1 MFTIRLVGIF
11 CYREQNSTK
20 RLLLSQASLE
30 MADYN
35 YTRPKD
41 QTTGNGDVLGDKGR
55 EALRACVKVTI
66 YGRPETRRYYY
77 EEARERVK
85 NCYASPERLNSVV
98 GEEFPGP
105 SRDKD
110 RNCLLE
116 KTFNVVDI
124 YNALDKF
131 DNISYVEKYPKG
143 EPGSEKTKLLI
154 DKRRADIEKELK
166 EATCNP
172 DKRHRYSLSVA
183 QRRVRDC
190 YAGNFLSDGK
200 IELPSV
206 NRDKYN
212 IEDIREAVDQH
223 DKYSLETCSYEERD
237 VYMEISSHRADLQK
251 KYEEAVASTG
261 TLHKYEQ
268 KWVAVECLKACYH
281 NKHFYVSHDPV
292 FPCEICKYPECPSLK
307 VYCIFKLHDALRR
320 HDKDLRRLH
329 KYPDHGPGSDKLKNL
344 IDEHRADLSKE
355 YEKFLKSDRSKLSA
369 REYSRSE
376 AERSVRDCFAGSFNG
391 DVDIFPTKK
400 DESGMPS
407 IFQTFDI
414 FDIKQSLDYF
424 DTQKPFEK
432 YPESGHIT
440 DNRKKEVEAMRADI
454 EQDYKVATTKCDI
467 EHGSGFII
475 CDHFILTNKH
485 VIQTYLDK
493 EDSYEIHIS
502 NASIGELSCKIAH
515 CDPEKDL
522 ALLYCQD
529 LNSQQ
534 RNICPLQ
541 LSIQPLLP
549 GMQIFSFG
557 YPLSHTGKTALLVT
571 GNVSGSKET
580 LSGHLMAVLNC
591 SLNSGNSGGPVVSW
605 INNQLKVVGMAT
617 QKHFKEILTPEER
630 IVIERIRESMQTCTI
645 QVSDQE
651 VEHFIFSKRL
661 SCLSGSYQTPIQ
673 LLTLKLYDALET
685 HSQFNLSNALPAKFV
700 VEFIKNFTTEYT
712 GEFKEE
718 LEILCQE
725 YDVCN

>member
-1 MFTIRLVGIF
+1 MLSRAKFNEKTLP
-11 CYREQNSTK
+11 
-20 RLLLSQASLE
+20 LSQASLE
-30 MADYN
+30 MADYS

-41 QTTGNGDVLGDKGR
+41 QTTGNGDVLGDEGR
-55 EALRACVKVTI
+55 GALRACVKVTI
-66 YGRPETRRYYY
+66 YGRPQTRRYNY
-77 EEARERVK
+77 EEARKRVK

-98 GEEFPGP
+98 WEEFPGL
-105 SRDKD
+105 SYDKD
-110 RNCLLE
+110 RNCYVE

-154 DKRRADIEKELK
+154 DQRRADIEKELK

-190 YAGNFLSDGK
+190 YAGNFLSDGEIK
-200 IELPSV
+200 LPSV

-212 IEDIREAVDQH
+212 IEDICKTVDGLDKYIPETYSYKEREA
-223 DKYSLETCSYEERD
+223 
-237 VYMEISSHRADLQK
+237 YMEISSNRADLQK

-261 TLHKYEQ
+261 TLHKYKDIED
-268 KWVAVECLKACYH
+268 AVKCLEACYH
-281 NKHFYVSHDPV
+281 EKNFYGSRDPV
-292 FPCEICKYPECPSLK
+292 FPCEICKHPKYPSLE

-320 HDKDLRRLH
+320 HDKDMRGLH

-355 YEKFLKSDRSKLSA
+355 YEKFLKSDKSKLSA

-376 AERSVRDCFAGSFNG
+376 AERCVRDCFAGSFYG

-502 NASIGELSCKIAH
+502 NASIGELSCKVAH

-534 RNICPLQ
+534 RSICPLQ

-651 VEHFIFSKRL
+651 VDHFIFSKRL
-661 SCLSGSYQTPIQ
+661 SCFSGSYQTPIQ

-700 VEFIKNFTTEYT
+700 VELIKNFTTEYT

>member
-1 MFTIRLVGIF
+1 
-11 CYREQNSTK
+11 
-20 RLLLSQASLE
+20 

-66 YGRPETRRYYY
+66 YGRPETRRYNYK
-77 EEARERVK
+77 EAVERVK

-98 GEEFPGP
+98 WKEFPGP
-105 SRDKD
+105 SHDKD
-110 RNCLLE
+110 RECLVE

-131 DNISYVEKYPKG
+131 DSMSYVEKYPKG

-190 YAGNFLSDGK
+190 YAGNFLSDGE
-200 IELPSV
+200 ILELASL

-212 IEDIREAVDQH
+212 IEDICKTVDRLDRCNPETYSYKEREA
-223 DKYSLETCSYEERD
+223 
-237 VYMEISSHRADLQK
+237 YMEISSNRADLQK

-261 TLHKYEQ
+261 TLHKYERIED
-268 KWVAVECLKACYH
+268 AVKCLQACYH
-281 NKHFYVSHDPV
+281 NKHFNVSHDPV
-292 FPCEICKYPECPSLK
+292 FPCEICKYPECPPLK

-320 HDKDLRRLH
+320 HDKNMRRLH

-355 YEKFLKSDRSKLSA
+355 YEKFLKSDKSKLSA

-376 AERSVRDCFAGSFNG
+376 AERSVRDCFAGSFGG

-502 NASIGELSCKIAH
+502 NASIGELSCKVAH

-534 RNICPLQ
+534 RSICPLQ

-651 VEHFIFSKRL
+651 VDHFIFSKRF
-661 SCLSGSYQTPIQ
+661 SCFSGSYQTPIQ

-700 VEFIKNFTTEYT
+700 VELIKNFTTEYT

>member
-1 MFTIRLVGIF
+1 
-11 CYREQNSTK
+11 
-20 RLLLSQASLE
+20 

-77 EEARERVK
+77 EEAVERVK

-98 GEEFPGP
+98 RKEFPGP

-110 RNCLLE
+110 RNCFVE

-131 DNISYVEKYPKG
+131 DKMSYVEKYPKG

-172 DKRHRYSLSVA
+172 DKRHRYSLSIA

-190 YAGNFLSDGK
+190 YAGNFLLDGE
-200 IELPSV
+200 ILELPSV

-212 IEDIREAVDQH
+212 IEDIREAVDHH
-223 DKYSLETCSYEERD
+223 DKYSLETCSYKERE

-261 TLHKYEQ
+261 TLHKYERIED
-268 KWVAVECLKACYH
+268 AVKCLQACYH
-281 NKHFYVSHDPV
+281 NKHFNVSHDPV
-292 FPCEICKYPECPSLK
+292 FPCEICKYPECPPLK

-355 YEKFLKSDRSKLSA
+355 YEKFLKSDKSKLSA

-376 AERSVRDCFAGSFNG
+376 AERCVRDCFAGSFYG

-454 EQDYKVATTKCDI
+454 EQDYKVATTKCDT

-475 CDHFILTNKH
+475 GDHFILTNKH

-502 NASIGELSCKIAH
+502 NASIGELSCKVAH

-534 RNICPLQ
+534 RSICPLQ
-541 LSIQPLLP
+541 LSIQSLLP

-645 QVSDQE
+645 QVSDE
-651 VEHFIFSKRL
+651 AVDYFILSKRP
-661 SCLSGSYQTPIQ
+661 SFDSDSYQISIQ

-700 VEFIKNFTTEYT
+700 VKLIRTSPLNTLGSLK
-712 GEFKEE
+712 KS
-718 LEILCQE
+718 
-725 YDVCN
+725 

>member
-1 MFTIRLVGIF
+1 
-11 CYREQNSTK
+11 
-20 RLLLSQASLE
+20 

-329 KYPDHGPGSDKLKNL
+329 KYPVHGPGSDKLKNL

-580 LSGHLMAVLNC
+580 
-591 SLNSGNSGGPVVSW
+591 
-605 INNQLKVVGMAT
+605 
-617 QKHFKEILTPEER
+617 
-630 IVIERIRESMQTCTI
+630 
-645 QVSDQE
+645 
-651 VEHFIFSKRL
+651 
-661 SCLSGSYQTPIQ
+661 
-673 LLTLKLYDALET
+673 
-685 HSQFNLSNALPAKFV
+685 
-700 VEFIKNFTTEYT
+700 
-712 GEFKEE
+712 
-718 LEILCQE
+718 
-725 YDVCN
+725 

>member
-1 MFTIRLVGIF
+1 
-11 CYREQNSTK
+11 
-20 RLLLSQASLE
+20 

-41 QTTGNGDVLGDKGR
+41 QTAGNGDVLGDKGR

-98 GEEFPGP
+98 RKEFPGP

-110 RNCLLE
+110 RNCLVE

-131 DNISYVEKYPKG
+131 DKMSYVEKYPKG

-190 YAGNFLSDGK
+190 YAGNFLLDGE
-200 IELPSV
+200 IELPSA

-212 IEDIREAVDQH
+212 IEDIREAVDHH
-223 DKYSLETCSYEERD
+223 DKYSLETCSYKERE

-251 KYEEAVASTG
+251 KCEEAVASTG
-261 TLHKYEQ
+261 TLHKYERIED
-268 KWVAVECLKACYH
+268 AVKCLQACYH

-292 FPCEICKYPECPSLK
+292 FPCEICKYPECPPLK
-307 VYCIFKLHDALRR
+307 VYYIFKLHDALRR

-355 YEKFLKSDRSKLSA
+355 YEKFLKSDKSKLSA
-369 REYSRSE
+369 RKYSRSE
-376 AERSVRDCFAGSFNG
+376 AERSVRDCFAGSFGG

-400 DESGMPS
+400 YESGMPS

-454 EQDYKVATTKCDI
+454 EQDYKVATI
-467 EHGSGFII
+467 
-475 CDHFILTNKH
+475 
-485 VIQTYLDK
+485 
-493 EDSYEIHIS
+493 
-502 NASIGELSCKIAH
+502 
-515 CDPEKDL
+515 
-522 ALLYCQD
+522 
-529 LNSQQ
+529 
-534 RNICPLQ
+534 
-541 LSIQPLLP
+541 
-549 GMQIFSFG
+549 MQ
-557 YPLSHTGKTALLVT
+557 V
-571 GNVSGSKET
+571 
-580 LSGHLMAVLNC
+580 
-591 SLNSGNSGGPVVSW
+591 
-605 INNQLKVVGMAT
+605 
-617 QKHFKEILTPEER
+617 
-630 IVIERIRESMQTCTI
+630 
-645 QVSDQE
+645 
-651 VEHFIFSKRL
+651 
-661 SCLSGSYQTPIQ
+661 
-673 LLTLKLYDALET
+673 
-685 HSQFNLSNALPAKFV
+685 
-700 VEFIKNFTTEYT
+700 
-712 GEFKEE
+712 
-718 LEILCQE
+718 
-725 YDVCN
+725 

>member
-1 MFTIRLVGIF
+1 
-11 CYREQNSTK
+11 
-20 RLLLSQASLE
+20 

-77 EEARERVK
+77 EEAVERVK

-98 GEEFPGP
+98 RKEFPGP

-110 RNCLLE
+110 RNCFVE

-131 DNISYVEKYPKG
+131 DKMSYVEKYPKG

-172 DKRHRYSLSVA
+172 DKRHRYSLSIA

-190 YAGNFLSDGK
+190 YAGNFLLDGE
-200 IELPSV
+200 ILELPSV

-212 IEDIREAVDQH
+212 IEDIREAVDHH
-223 DKYSLETCSYEERD
+223 DKYSLETCSYKERE

-261 TLHKYEQ
+261 TLHKYERIED
-268 KWVAVECLKACYH
+268 AVKCLQACYH
-281 NKHFYVSHDPV
+281 NKHFNVSHDPV
-292 FPCEICKYPECPSLK
+292 FPCEICKYPECPPLK

-355 YEKFLKSDRSKLSA
+355 YEKFLKSDKSKLSA

-376 AERSVRDCFAGSFNG
+376 AERCVRDCFAGSFYG

-502 NASIGELSCKIAH
+502 NASIGELSCKVAH

-522 ALLYCQD
+522 ALLYCQN

-534 RNICPLQ
+534 RSICPLQ

-591 SLNSGNSGGPVVSW
+591 SLNSGHSGGPVVSW

-645 QVSDQE
+645 QVSDE
-651 VEHFIFSKRL
+651 AVDYFILSKRP
-661 SCLSGSYQTPIQ
+661 SFDSDSYQISIQ

-700 VEFIKNFTTEYT
+700 VKLIRTSPLNTLGSLK
-712 GEFKEE
+712 KS
-718 LEILCQE
+718 
-725 YDVCN
+725 